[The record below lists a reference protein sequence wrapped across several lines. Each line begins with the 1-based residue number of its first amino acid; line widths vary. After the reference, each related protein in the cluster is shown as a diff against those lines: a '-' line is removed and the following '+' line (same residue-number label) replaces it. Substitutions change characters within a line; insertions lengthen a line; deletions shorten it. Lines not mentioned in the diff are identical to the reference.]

1 MPDLDLDGAALD
13 GLLAGAVTGVLETMF
28 FAEAIS
34 AGAPEGLP
42 ALAAALSFRG
52 RPSGEMTV
60 CVSTAALRP
69 LAAGFLGEDEANITE
84 TQAAEVI
91 CEIAN
96 MLCGSVVSQL
106 ESEKSFDL
114 ASPRLIPAHHSGL
127 ESQTGH
133 QTTSQT
139 FAIQS
144 GTLTVALRME
154 REDSA

>member
-1 MPDLDLDGAALD
+1 MPDLDLDGVGLD
-13 GLLAGAVTGVLETMF
+13 GLLSGAVTGVLETMF
-28 FAEAIS
+28 FAEAGI
-34 AGAPEGLP
+34 AEAPSGLP

-69 LAAGFLGEDEANITE
+69 LAAGFLGEDESDITE

-114 ASPRLIPAHHSGL
+114 ASPHLIPAGSSGL
-127 ESQTGH
+127 ESHPGH
-133 QTTSQT
+133 QTTTQT
-139 FAIQS
+139 FAIQN
-144 GTLTVALRME
+144 GTLTVVLRME
-154 REDSA
+154 REDPA